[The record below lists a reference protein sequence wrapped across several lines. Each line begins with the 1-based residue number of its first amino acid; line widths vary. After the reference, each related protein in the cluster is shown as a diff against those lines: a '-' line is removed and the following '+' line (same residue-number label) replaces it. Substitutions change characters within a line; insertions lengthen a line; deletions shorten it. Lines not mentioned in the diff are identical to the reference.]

1 VTGTSFLSLLDT
13 KSNPFEDE
21 SSLAAFMSSSSSSRS
36 RGAGDQKL
44 YLLRPKTSSN
54 EAASQEPMKCTI
66 RVSPVLAQKTEMKEA
81 TTIGYFAIEFVSD
94 SNQFQFSSLFG
105 SNKMNAP
112 MGVVA

>member
-1 VTGTSFLSLLDT
+1 MTGTSFLSLLDT

-21 SSLAAFMSSSSSSRS
+21 SSLVAFMLSSSSSRS
-36 RGAGDQKL
+36 RGRASDQKL
-44 YLLRPKTSSN
+44 YLTSSN
-54 EAASQEPMKCTI
+54 EGASQEPMKCTV

-81 TTIGYFAIEFVSD
+81 TTIGYFAIEFVSE
-94 SNQFQFSSLFG
+94 SNHIQFSSLFG